1 VADDLPRIAPGR
13 WWTAQVVLALPIWLM
28 RRYRIEG
35 IEHVPREGA
44 LLVVTNHLSDRDP
57 PIAGMALFPRPLFYF
72 AKRELFRNR
81 IFGWFISG
89 VGAFPV
95 ARGAADRNAFRTARG
110 ILKRGDALLFF
121 PEGTRSR
128 DGQLGAPFPGAGSLG
143 LDPGVTVLPIG
154 IWGSQHGLRSTRAV
168 IGPPLPMDDITQ
180 GSRSE
185 RSQRA
190 AERMMGAIGEL
201 VAAAGGP
208 QQRSRTGG

>member
-1 VADDLPRIAPGR
+1 VADELPRVGPGR
-13 WWTAQVVLALPIWLM
+13 WWTARLALALPVWLM

-35 IEHVPREGA
+35 TEHVPREGA

-57 PIAGMALFPRPLFYF
+57 PIAGMAVLPRRVFYF
-72 AKRELFRNR
+72 AKKELFANR
-81 IFGWFISG
+81 IVGWFISG

-95 ARGAADRNAFRTARG
+95 TRGAADRNAFRAARG
-110 ILKRGDALLFF
+110 ILRRGDALLFF

-143 LDPGVTVLPIG
+143 LEPGVTVLPIG
-154 IWGSQHGLRSTRAV
+154 IWGSQHGMRSARAV
-168 IGPPLPMDDITQ
+168 IGSPLPMDDITK

-190 AERMMGAIGEL
+190 AQRMMEAIGEL